1 MKEEEGARGWC
12 GGREVRNN
20 NRKSIVNFDWPNPLD
35 APSLNVPS
43 FFLLLFFFFESR
55 RAHELYNY
63 SILIVAS
70 IHLVATRFD
79 SFLSRE
85 TDGRTKKRRRRVALA
100 R

>member
-43 FFLLLFFFFESR
+43 FFSYFCS
-55 RAHELYNY
+55 
-63 SILIVAS
+63 
-70 IHLVATRFD
+70 
-79 SFLSRE
+79 SFLNRGAHTNYIIIPS
-85 TDGRTKKRRRRVALA
+85 
-100 R
+100 

>member
-1 MKEEEGARGWC
+1 MKEEEEGARGWC

-70 IHLVATRFD
+70 IHLVAGNHMNNSPFWTIFR
-79 SFLSRE
+79 SR
-85 TDGRTKKRRRRVALA
+85 TTLNNR
-100 R
+100 